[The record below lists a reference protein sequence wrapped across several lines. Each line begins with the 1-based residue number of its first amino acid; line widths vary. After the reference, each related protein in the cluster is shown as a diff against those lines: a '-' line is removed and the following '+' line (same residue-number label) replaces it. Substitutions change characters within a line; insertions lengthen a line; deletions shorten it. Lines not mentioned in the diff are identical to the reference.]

1 MIGEGAWSL
10 GAAIIMRAVED
21 YRDLKKQKKWKVKT
35 KDEGTYSIGEIE
47 KFFQNKW
54 CADIL
59 RGIGAETTG
68 QRILSHLRRST
79 KENKETDAS
88 VEKAS

>member
-10 GAAIIMRAVED
+10 GAAIIMKAVED
-21 YRDLKKQKKWKVKT
+21 YRDLKKQKKWKIKT

-47 KFFQNKW
+47 KFLQNKW
-54 CADIL
+54 CSDIL
-59 RGIGAETTG
+59 KGIGAETTG
-68 QRILSHLRRST
+68 PRILGHLRRST
-79 KENKETDAS
+79 KTNKEKDVS